1 MPEYLAP
8 GVYVEEVD
16 TGSKPIE
23 GVSTSTCGVVGV
35 AERGPIDVPVL
46 VTSVGDYNRWF
57 GGQLRPG
64 DDYGEHRYLPH
75 AVEGFFTNGGKRV
88 YVVRALSDAATRA
101 RSDLFDRGEGTPFA
115 STLVRSAGEGTGT
128 SVAGPDLLVLAGGG
142 LNAGDTV
149 RIGEGSSAEYHEVAT
164 NPATEDVMVVLD
176 LPLSRSHPDS
186 EQAHQIVRTAGDT
199 FTATAAVS
207 AGDSTVAVQALTADL
222 TALQTAATAGDACLE
237 LAAGGRT
244 EYRLVSE
251 VKDLT
256 AAGGTDST
264 AQLVLDA
271 PLTGDYPDTTAF
283 TSLDLTVAT
292 VDDQDIDSAAAGTCL
307 VFLVTRAG
315 NFDTADNLVIVGDAA
330 DREVRRIGRL
340 STLDIAPGAA
350 GDYGVGYVVDAVDFA
365 TRSLQSNAAIGDI
378 TIELRAGEAAGLV
391 VGQALLVDSGGASPQ
406 PVTVTAVAL
415 ATDVVTFIP
424 ALTDAAAAN
433 DLVAPA
439 PKLTTATGT
448 PGARTV
454 VLDNR
459 VGVSVGSILEVGSG
473 STSEIVTVTGVPGL
487 TGVAPDA
494 GNVAIDP
501 ALSGTHPVGT
511 KAQLRGA
518 ATGAGGTTHVSAV
531 AMSADEGATTLVVTD
546 ARAYGGHHLRVT
558 SPAGTAYFHQ
568 LTAVVGVPT
577 PDAFQ
582 VTTPLARSHPA
593 GSVAVARASLF
604 QVEALDAGVWGNRL
618 RVTVT
623 DDDPGLVSRTTLAT
637 LVNPTTIRLASR
649 SGVQPGTVLELID
662 PAGGAVL
669 GAPVKVRAVERATG
683 NILLAGAGLAPSQ
696 QPIGTVVRSREF
708 TLTISLLR
716 QPDPAT
722 PSRDDQVIDRETF
735 RSLSMDPRHS
745 NYIEKV
751 VGSTAG
757 PLRSWD
763 HRPEGGSLYVRVLD
777 LAATQAD
784 KESARVGPEALVDRR
799 PDGRLT
805 PARTRLEAVP
815 GDDSIGTLTDSHYLG
830 TDNVDPEKRTGLQSL
845 RNIEQVSLVAIP
857 GQVGPAVQQ
866 GLIDHCELMRYRFA
880 VMDTTPEPRDT
891 ITDAQEQRQQFDT
904 KYAALYYPWLAIRD
918 PFPENLADVHD
929 YAIPPAGH
937 LLGVYAR
944 TDIERGVHKAPA
956 NEVVRG
962 IVGLRR
968 KVNKEQQ
975 DILNPYPVNIN
986 VIRDF
991 RDNNR
996 GIRVY
1001 GARVITSDP
1010 DWKYVNVRR
1019 LLIFIEASI
1028 ERGLQWVVF
1037 EPNSEPLWARVTRV
1051 ITNFLTV
1058 VWRSGALEGT
1068 SPEEAFFVRCDRT
1081 TMTQTDV
1088 DNGRLI
1094 VQVGVA
1100 PVKPAEF
1107 VIVRIGLWTAR
1118 SDS

>member
-35 AERGPIDVPVL
+35 AERGPVDVPVL
-46 VTSVGDYNRWF
+46 VTSLGDYNRWF

-101 RSDLFDRGEGTPFA
+101 SSDLFDRGEGTPFA

-128 SVAGPDLLVLAGGG
+128 TVTGPDLLVLTGSG
-142 LNAGDTV
+142 LAVGDTV

-164 NPATEDVMVVLD
+164 TPAGEAVMVVLD
-176 LPLSRSHPDS
+176 LPLSRSHPDT
-186 EQAHQIVRTAGDT
+186 EQAHQITRTPVKT
-199 FTATAAVS
+199 FTATHAVA
-207 AGDSTVAVQALTADL
+207 AGDTSVSVEAPTADL
-222 TALQTAATAGDACLE
+222 VALGTAVGLGNGCLE
-237 LAAGGRT
+237 LALGGRT
-244 EYRLVSE
+244 EYRMVSE
-251 VKDLT
+251 IKDLT

-264 AQLVLDA
+264 AQLSLDA
-271 PLTGDYPDTTAF
+271 PVTGDYPVGTGF
-283 TSLDLTVAT
+283 TSIDVTVAPA
-292 VDDQDIDSAAAGTCL
+292 DDQSIDSAAAGSCL
-307 VFLVTRAG
+307 VFLVDRNG
-315 NFDTADNLVIVGDAA
+315 NFDTADDLVIVGDAA

-340 STLDIAPGAA
+340 STLDISPGAA
-350 GDYGVGYVVDAVDFA
+350 GDYGVGYVVDPVDFA
-365 TRSLQSNAAIGDI
+365 ARSLQNGPAAGDTAI
-378 TIELRAGEAAGLV
+378 TLKAGQAAGLA

-406 PVTVTAVAL
+406 PVTITGI
-415 ATDVVTFIP
+415 ATDTVTFVP
-424 ALTDAAAAN
+424 PLTAAAVAN

-439 PKLTTATGT
+439 PKLTTAAGT
-448 PGARTV
+448 SGARTV

-459 VGVSVGSILEVGSG
+459 VGVAVGSIVEVGSG
-473 STSEIVTVTGVPGL
+473 STGQMVTVTGVPGL

-501 ALSGTHPVGT
+501 PLSGVHPVGT
-511 KAQLRGA
+511 KVQLRGA
-518 ATGAGGTTHVSAV
+518 AATATAGGAKVSAL
-531 AMSADEGATTLVVTD
+531 AMAAEEGTTTLVVSD
-546 ARAYGGHHLRVT
+546 ARAYAGHHLRVL
-558 SPAGTAYFHQ
+558 SPSGAAYYHQ
-568 LTAVVGVPT
+568 INGAVGVPT

-582 VTTPLARSHPA
+582 ITTPLARSHPA
-593 GSVAVARASLF
+593 GSVALARASLF
-604 QVEALDAGVWGNRL
+604 QVEALDAGTWGNRL

-637 LVNPTTIRLASR
+637 FVNATTIRLGSR
-649 SGVQPGTVLELID
+649 SGVQPGTVLELSD
-662 PAGGAVL
+662 PASGAVL
-669 GAPVKVRAVERATG
+669 GAPVKVRAVDRATG
-683 NILLAGAGLAPSQ
+683 NLLLAGAGLAANQ
-696 QPIGTVVRSREF
+696 QSLGTVVRSREF
-708 TLTISLLR
+708 TLTVSLLR

-745 NYIEKV
+745 NYVEKV
-751 VGSTAG
+751 IGSTAG
-757 PLRSWD
+757 PIRAWD

-777 LAATQAD
+777 RATTQAER
-784 KESARVGPEALVDRR
+784 ESARVGPEALVDRR
-799 PDGRLT
+799 PDGRLV
-805 PARTRLEAVP
+805 PARTRLEAVR
-815 GDDSIGTLTDSHYLG
+815 GDDSIGTLSDAHYLG
-830 TDNVDPEKRTGLQSL
+830 ADNVDPERRTGLQSL

-857 GQVGPAVQQ
+857 GQVGAAVQQ

-962 IVGLRR
+962 ITGLRR

>member
-23 GVSTSTCGVVGV
+23 GVSTSTCGMVGV
-35 AERGPIDVPVL
+35 TERGPVDVPVL

-57 GGQLRPG
+57 GAQLRADPFG
-64 DDYGEHRYLPH
+64 THRYLPH
-75 AVEGFFTNGGKRV
+75 AIEGFFTNGGKRA
-88 YVVRALSDAATRA
+88 YVVRALSDSATKA
-101 RSDLFDRGEGTPFA
+101 SSNLHDRGEGTPFA
-115 STLVRSAGEGTGT
+115 STLVRSADEGTGT
-128 SVAGPDLLVLAGGG
+128 SVSGPDLVVLAAGA
-142 LNAGDTV
+142 LAAGDTL
-149 RIGEGSSAEYHEVAT
+149 RIGEGSSAEYVEVDT
-164 NPATEDVMVVLD
+164 VPGNEDVMVVLD
-176 LPLSRSHPDS
+176 LPLSRSHPDT
-186 EQAHQIVRTAGDT
+186 EQAHQIVRTPVKT
-199 FTATAAVS
+199 FTATLAVS
-207 AGDSTVAVQALTADL
+207 AGDTSVAVQAPTADL
-222 TALQTAATAGDACLE
+222 GALATAVGLGNGCLE
-237 LAAGGRT
+237 LAVGGRT
-244 EYRLVSE
+244 EYRMVSE

-256 AAGGTDST
+256 AAGGSNST
-264 AQLVLDA
+264 AVLSLDA
-271 PLTGDYPDTTAF
+271 PLTGDYPASTVF
-283 TSLDLTVAT
+283 TSVDVTVAAA
-292 VDDQDIDSAAAGTCL
+292 DDQSIDSAAAGTCL
-307 VFLVTRAG
+307 VFLVDRNG
-315 NFDTADNLVIVGDAA
+315 NFDTPDNLVIVGDGA

-340 STLDIAPGAA
+340 STLEVSPGAA
-350 GDYGVGYVVDAVDFA
+350 VDYGVGYVVDPVDFE
-365 TRSLQSNAAIGDI
+365 TRSLQAAAANGA
-378 TIELRAGEAAGLV
+378 TSVTLKAGQAADLV
-391 VGQALLVDSGGASPQ
+391 VGQALLVDSAGATPQ
-406 PVTVTAVAL
+406 PVTVTAVAP

-424 ALTDAAAAN
+424 ALTAAVAAN
-433 DLVAPA
+433 RLVAPA
-439 PKLTTATGT
+439 PKLTTAATA

-454 VLDNR
+454 VVGNR
-459 VGVSVGSILEVGSG
+459 VGVGIGSIVEVGTG
-473 STSEIVTVTGVPGL
+473 STSEIVTVTGVPGS

-494 GNVAIDP
+494 GNVAVDP
-501 ALSGTHPVGT
+501 PLAGAHPVGT
-511 KAQLRGA
+511 KVQLLGA
-518 ATGAGGTTHVSAV
+518 PATATAGGAKVSAV
-531 AMSADEGATTLVVTD
+531 AMTAEAGATTLVVSD
-546 ARAYGGHHLRVT
+546 ARAYGGHQLRVL
-558 SPAGTAYFHQ
+558 SPSGSAHYHR
-568 LTAVVGVPT
+568 LTAAVGVPT
-577 PDAFQ
+577 PDAFRI
-582 VTTPLARSHPA
+582 TTPLVRSHPA
-593 GSVAVARASLF
+593 GSVALARQPLF
-604 QVEALDAGVWGNRL
+604 QVEALDAGAWGSRL
-618 RVTVT
+618 RISIT
-623 DDDPGLVSRTTLAT
+623 DDDPGLVSRTTLAV
-637 LVNPTTIRLASR
+637 LVNPTTIRLGSR
-649 SGVQPGTVLELID
+649 SGVQPGTVLEFSD
-662 PAGGAVL
+662 PASGAVL
-669 GAPVKVRAVERATG
+669 GDPVKVATVERATG
-683 NILLAGAGLAPSQ
+683 NLLLAGAGLAPTQ
-696 QPIGTVVRSREF
+696 QAIGTVVRSREF
-708 TLTISLLR
+708 TLTVSLLR

-735 RSLSMDPRHS
+735 RNLSMDPRHS
-745 NYIEKV
+745 NYVEKV
-751 VGSTAG
+751 IGSTAG
-757 PLRSWD
+757 PLRAWD
-763 HRPEGGSLYVRVLD
+763 HRPEGASLYVRVLD
-777 LAATQAD
+777 LGSLTD
-784 KESARVGPEALVDRR
+784 KASARVGPEPLVDRR

-815 GDDSIGTLTDSHYLG
+815 GDDSIGTLGDPQYLG
-830 TDNVDPEKRTGLQSL
+830 LDNVDPELRTGLQSL

-857 GQVGPAVQQ
+857 GQVSATVQQ

-880 VMDTTPEPRDT
+880 VLDTTPEPADT
-891 ITDAQEQRQQFDT
+891 ISDAQDQRQQFDT

-929 YAIPPAGH
+929 YPIPPAGH

-962 IVGLRR
+962 ITGLRR